1 MSSIINLFKKGV
13 PSQKKVYSK
22 LRENRNDLI
31 DLSYKQF
38 KRRNVE
44 LPELKEEF
52 LSMNRYNYLSNSE
65 IYNIFK
71 YLSRNLVYDKY
82 TTLKKLIDTLNET
95 KDAVIEKRKTLTDM
109 QDTALANSL
118 DIITSHILML
128 KNKIAS
134 SFDFDIIELENA
146 IKFEF
151 VVKKILKPNNY
162 KEYNIVWN
170 ILENLEILSYHDIKN
185 RTFSEILYNQ
195 ILHAKLVNNIEQLD
209 YYRSLL
215 TYINNIKTINIEP
228 EVYELL
234 NMNFDIKYDKKS
246 MLNEKIYNLNVD
258 ERTGRYLIN
267 DFIVSIDND
276 NTVKIDDALSIEK
289 TSIGTYLVGIH
300 ITDVYSLGIFA
311 NELLSCERTKEHVS
325 KIKGSL
331 IEFQKKN
338 CISLFL
344 EIDNNGV
351 VLNHKLLLTKLEVD
365 RNLIYDDVSKIIVQN
380 PDSVLSKTIINLTD
394 LYNMLDNV
402 KFPLY
407 PNLNTLP
414 HLIVNK
420 LMVLYGCVVSDE
432 FYKKDVPGLHLS
444 GKDHDNVYTIDKAT
458 YDTGFKDYM
467 TYSKT
472 TKPLYDQSSVL
483 CQYIMHRCIFGRI
496 NQVQKE
502 ELTLRMEKVA
512 DQLNRKSKS

>member
-1 MSSIINLFKKGV
+1 MSSVINLFKRGI
-13 PSQKKVYSK
+13 PSQKKFYSK
-22 LRENRNDLI
+22 IKENRSDLA

-38 KRRNVE
+38 KKRNVE
-44 LPELKEEF
+44 LPELKQEF
-52 LSMNRYNYLSNSE
+52 LQMDRYNYLSNAE
-65 IYNIFK
+65 IHNIFR
-71 YLSRNLVYDKY
+71 YLSCNLKY
-82 TTLKKLIDTLNET
+82 GKYSTLKNIIDTLNGT
-95 KDAVIEKRKTLTDM
+95 KDAIIEKRKNLNDPL
-109 QDTALANSL
+109 DIELANSL
-118 DIITSHILML
+118 DNITSHILML
-128 KNKIAS
+128 KNQIAS
-134 SFDFDIIELENA
+134 SFNFDNIELENA

-151 VVKKILKPNNY
+151 VAKKILNPDDY

-185 RTFSEILYNQ
+185 RTFSDLLYKY
-195 ILHAKLVNNIEQLD
+195 ILHAKISSNIEKLN
-209 YYRSLL
+209 YFKSLL
-215 TYINNIKTINIEP
+215 TYINNIKTINISP
-228 EVYELL
+228 DVYELL
-234 NMNFDIKYDKKS
+234 NMDFDIKYDKKS
-246 MLNEKIYNLNVD
+246 MLNEKIYNLDID

-289 TSIGTYLVGIH
+289 TNVGTYLVGIH

-311 NELLSCERTKEHVS
+311 NELLNCERTKEHVS

-344 EIDNNGV
+344 EINNQGV

-365 RNLIYDDVSKIIVQN
+365 RNLIYNDVSKIIAQN
-380 PDSVLSKTIINLTD
+380 PDSELSKTIINLTD
-394 LYNMLDNV
+394 LYNIIDNN

-444 GKDHDNVYTIDKAT
+444 GRDHDNVYTVGQAT
-458 YDTGFKDYM
+458 YDTGFKDYK
-467 TYSKT
+467 TYSKA

-483 CQYIMHRCIFGRI
+483 CQYIMHRCIFNRI
-496 NQVQKE
+496 SQIQKN